1 MALLRY
7 KPEQGYYT
15 RTLSFIWFLT
25 LAAAFTLWIWLRLE
39 LVRENTVYY
48 QAGAAIGMA
57 VVFVPLL
64 FWIINK
70 PRIADF
76 MIATELEMRKVNW
89 PSRKEIIGSTIVVI
103 AGTLI
108 FAAILFVIDLG
119 FGALFRSIG
128 ILRSGTPDA
137 VPVDG

>member
-25 LAAAFTLWIWLRLE
+25 LAAAFTLWIWLRLQ
-39 LVRENTVYY
+39 LLGDDAVVW
-48 QAGAAIGMA
+48 QAGAAVAMA
-57 VVFVPLL
+57 LIFVPLL

-89 PSRKEIIGSTIVVI
+89 PSRREIIGSTIVVI
-103 AGTLI
+103 AGTFI

-128 ILRSGTPDA
+128 ILRTGEPE
-137 VPVDG
+137 VIGEL